1 VNRAMDDVRGFSAA
15 YLREAGEVLSR
26 VPVGTVVAVS
36 DVLLD
41 AYLNGRLVVV
51 LGNGGSASN
60 ASHFVC
66 DLVKGTIVSGKKG
79 FRAMALSDN
88 TPLATACAND
98 YGYVNVFKAQI
109 RSMVQEGDVVVAISG
124 SGNSENVLRAVSLA
138 HSLGATTVA
147 LTGCGGGKLAGLADH
162 AVVVPS
168 DNMEHIEDTHLV
180 LTHLIKTYLRDRIAD
195 LGNAAAAPE
204 PAREAE
210 SAPI

>member
-1 VNRAMDDVRGFSAA
+1 MNSTVDDVRVFGAA

-26 VPVGTVVAVS
+26 VPVGAVAEVS
-36 DVLLD
+36 ELLLG

-79 FRAMALSDN
+79 FRAIALSDN

-138 HSLGATTVA
+138 RSLGATTIA

-168 DNMEHIEDTHLV
+168 DNMEHIEDTHLI
-180 LTHLIKTYLRDRIAD
+180 LTHLVKTYLRDRIAQ
-195 LGNAAAAPE
+195 LGSAASVPETAPAPD
-204 PAREAE
+204 PA
-210 SAPI
+210 SI

>member
-1 VNRAMDDVRGFSAA
+1 MNSVMDDVRGFSTE
-15 YLREAGEVLSR
+15 YLREAAEVLSR
-26 VPVGTVVAVS
+26 VHVTKVVEVAEI
-36 DVLLD
+36 LLD
-41 AYLNGRLVVV
+41 AYLKGRLVVV

-109 RSMVQEGDVVVAISG
+109 RNMVQEGDVVVAISG
-124 SGNSENVLRAVSLA
+124 SGNSENVLRAVTLA
-138 HSLGATTVA
+138 RSLGATAVA
-147 LTGCGGGKLAGLADH
+147 LTGSGGGKLADLADH

-180 LTHLIKTYLRDRIAD
+180 LTHLIKTYLRDRIAR
-195 LGNAAAAPE
+195 LGSAAAVPE
-204 PAREAE
+204 PAHETE